1 MWTSNDQWEKYY
13 VPQKI
18 SQNKQKYIRRE
29 AIKEHVEHF
38 FNFKIK

>member
-1 MWTSNDQWEKYY
+1 MWTSNDQLQKYY
-13 VPQKI
+13 VPQKN

-38 FNFKIK
+38 FTSRR